1 MSIHLD
7 INGRYASSAKTISD
21 ERKWKVSMRFPK
33 RAKEEDDR
41 PAYKRIKE
49 HIENLVRSGRL
60 KVGDAIPPESALTEQ
75 FKVSRMTAN
84 RALRELTDEGVL
96 VRVQG
101 SGTFV
106 AQQKYQSTLVVIL
119 GITEEIISRGHV
131 HRCEKILLKTIKA
144 DAKLAAEFELKPG
157 AELFHSVLLHLEND
171 VPIQIEDRFVN
182 PAMAPD
188 YLNLD
193 FSKTTANEYLMQVA
207 PLYGVNYVID
217 ARNPPRDIAERLHV
231 NEHQPCLVLYR
242 KTFSRKKVASI
253 VTLWHPANRYQFRGG
268 F

>member
-1 MSIHLD
+1 
-7 INGRYASSAKTISD
+7 
-21 ERKWKVSMRFPK
+21 MRFPK
-33 RAKEEDDR
+33 RANEEDDR

-49 HIENLVRSGRL
+49 HIEDEIRSGRL
-60 KVGDAIPPESALTEQ
+60 KDGDAIPPESALTVQ

-84 RALRELTDEGVL
+84 RALRELTDEGFL

-119 GITEEIISRGHV
+119 SIAEEIMSRGHI
-131 HRCEKILLKTIKA
+131 HSCETIQVNKIEA
-144 DAKLAAEFELKPG
+144 DSKLAAEFELKPG
-157 AELFHSVLLHLEND
+157 AGLFHSVLLHCEND
-171 VPIQIEDRFVN
+171 VPVQVEDRFVN

-188 YLNLD
+188 YLSLD

-217 ARNPPRDIAERLHV
+217 ARIPPPDIAHKLHV
-231 NEHQPCLVLYR
+231 NEQQPCLVLYR
-242 KTFSRKKVASI
+242 KTFSRKKVASV

>member
-1 MSIHLD
+1 
-7 INGRYASSAKTISD
+7 
-21 ERKWKVSMRFPK
+21 MRFPK
-33 RAKEEDDR
+33 RVKEGER

-49 HIENLVRSGRL
+49 HVENLIRSGRL
-60 KVGDAIPPESALTEQ
+60 KDGDAIPPESALADQ

-84 RALRELTDEGVL
+84 RALRELTDEQIL
-96 VRVQG
+96 IRVQG

-119 GITEEIISRGHV
+119 GIAEEILSRGHV
-131 HRCEKILLKTIKA
+131 HRCKKIHVNKIKA
-144 DAKLAAEFELKPG
+144 DSELAAEFELKSG
-157 AELFHSVLLHLEND
+157 AELFHSVLLHFEND
-171 VPIQIEDRFVN
+171 VPIQVEDRFVN

-188 YLNLD
+188 YLSLD

-207 PLYGVNYVID
+207 PLYGVNYVIE
-217 ARNPPRDIAERLHV
+217 ARIPPPDIAQRLHV
-231 NEHQPCLVLYR
+231 IEQQPCLVLYR
-242 KTFSRKKVASI
+242 KTFSRQKVASV

>member
-1 MSIHLD
+1 M
-7 INGRYASSAKTISD
+7 
-21 ERKWKVSMRFPK
+21 VMRFPK
-33 RAKEEDDR
+33 RATREHEA

-49 HIENLVRSGRL
+49 HIEDLIRDGRL
-60 KVGDAIPPESALTEQ
+60 KDGDAIPPESALTEQ

-119 GITEEIISRGHV
+119 GIAEEILSRGHA
-131 HRCEKILLKTIKA
+131 HRCEKIRIETVKA
-144 DAKLAAEFELKPG
+144 DAKLAAEFQLKPG
-157 AELFHSVLLHLEND
+157 AELFHSVLLHFEDD
-171 VPIQIEDRFVN
+171 VPIQIEDRYVN
-182 PAMAPD
+182 PALAPD
-188 YLNLD
+188 YLDLD
-193 FSKTTANEYLMQVA
+193 FATTTANEYLMRVA
-207 PLYGVNYVID
+207 PLYGVNYVVD
-217 ARNPPRDIAERLHV
+217 ARSPPPDIANKLLV
-231 NEHQPCLVLYR
+231 DKLQPCLVLYR
-242 KTFSRKKVASI
+242 QTFSRKKVTSV

>member
-1 MSIHLD
+1 VLLFLLTSPIMSIHLD
-7 INGRYASSAKTISD
+7 INGKYASSAKTISD

-49 HIENLVRSGRL
+49 HIENLIRSGRL

-119 GITEEIISRGHV
+119 GITEEIMSRGHV
-131 HRCEKILLKTIKA
+131 HRCEKILLKTIAGSEGETQGPSSRTRPYVRHVKH
-144 DAKLAAEFELKPG
+144 LAARP
-157 AELFHSVLLHLEND
+157 
-171 VPIQIEDRFVN
+171 
-182 PAMAPD
+182 
-188 YLNLD
+188 
-193 FSKTTANEYLMQVA
+193 TAC
-207 PLYGVNYVID
+207 PLRGLRRIG
-217 ARNPPRDIAERLHV
+217 RRR
-231 NEHQPCLVLYR
+231 
-242 KTFSRKKVASI
+242 ASDM
-253 VTLWHPANRYQFRGG
+253 GG
-268 F
+268 RT